1 MSHVDEGQ
9 LHAYLDGGLS
19 AMDAVR
25 VERHLAD
32 CAPCRE
38 QLDKA
43 RGLVSRAAKLLEWA
57 SPPERAM
64 PPLSDLRPAAPQWRT
79 PVGWAATIVIAL
91 GLGVY
96 GGSRLLNRAPSPQK
110 SSVAEDRQ
118 ALARA
123 NEPVTASPIVVAGES
138 TTRSREA
145 EAPAT
150 RPAERQAKPPALL
163 DSTPDPRSALANRT
177 ELDSLA
183 KRRVADSLARNL
195 AAAVSGD
202 VAANV
207 APGRRDSTTPTPP
220 APAPAPAPAAV
231 AREQRAVAQA
241 PAPAATRS
249 GSDTGA
255 ARFESVVVSGAA
267 EQNRARGLASPT
279 TSWTVITRDSASRLL
294 RGPIVALPDLPIN
307 AVRASNDAVVVEQ
320 VVPPG
325 QVIRLV
331 QRRGTAT
338 DQAAR
343 SGFNYRDQAAK
354 TSNEALAR
362 YVGGLR
368 VEITGPLPSDSLSKL
383 LDRVR
388 VIP

>member
-38 QLDKA
+38 HLDKA

-64 PPLSDLRPAAPQWRT
+64 PPLSDLRPTAPQWRT
-79 PVGWAATIVIAL
+79 PVAWAATIVIAL

-96 GGSRLLNRAPSPQK
+96 GGTRLLNREAPQK
-110 SSVAEDRQ
+110 SS
-118 ALARA
+118 LAQ
-123 NEPVTASPIVVAGES
+123 EGPVTARPIVAAIES
-138 TTRSREA
+138 TTNSRDA
-145 EAPAT
+145 EALAA
-150 RPAERQAKPPALL
+150 RPAEPQAKPPALV
-163 DSTPDPRSALANRT
+163 DSSNRA

-183 KRRVADSLARNL
+183 KQNL
-195 AAAVSGD
+195 AAAVTGD
-202 VAANV
+202 VV
-207 APGRRDSTTPTPP
+207 ASVAQGRRDSLTPAPP
-220 APAPAPAPAAV
+220 APTPAAV
-231 AREQRAVAQA
+231 AREQRAVTQA
-241 PAPAATRS
+241 PAPAVARS
-249 GSDTGA
+249 GLDSPAERLEG
-255 ARFESVVVSGAA
+255 VVVTSAA
-267 EQNRARGLASPT
+267 EQNRARGFASPT

-331 QRRGTAT
+331 QRRGTAA
-338 DQAAR
+338 DEAAGA
-343 SGFNYRDQAAK
+343 SLGLAYRDRAAK
-354 TSNEALAR
+354 TANEALAR

-388 VIP
+388 VMP